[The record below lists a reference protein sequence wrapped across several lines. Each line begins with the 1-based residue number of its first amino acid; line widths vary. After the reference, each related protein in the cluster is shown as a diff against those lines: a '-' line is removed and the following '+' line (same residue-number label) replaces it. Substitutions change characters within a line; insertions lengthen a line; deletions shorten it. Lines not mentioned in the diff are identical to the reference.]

1 MVKFYKCLEPQDRIC
16 PNCKD
21 ERAHERRGTITKN
34 SLSGFL
40 SSVMSGQGRSCCLV
54 EYAEGWCG
62 FPGFSG
68 FSVMCPDCGCEA
80 GIDPQPMPDMAVLE
94 WRKWQVEIAD
104 EPRQNFL

>member
-21 ERAHERRGTITKN
+21 DKGEPMNEGEPLPRTHLLI
-34 SLSGFL
+34 SGFL

-94 WRKWQVEIAD
+94 WRKWQVENKVAA
-104 EPRQNFL
+104 